1 MPVREA
7 ASQARKAT
15 SGNES
20 ITTVGIAANSPRG
33 ENGLTRHP
41 ANTFMPI
48 HRIQQASW
56 LLAALALF
64 LVLELHLLPALL
76 AGLLVYELVHLT
88 APLLESRLS
97 GLRAKQAAVIFLAA
111 IVVGATVLGTALTI
125 GFFRGESGSLAA
137 LAQKMAEIL
146 ENSRQ
151 SMPEWLV
158 GALPDSVEGIKT
170 AVVQWLREHAGQV
183 QLIGKEAGLVMAHV
197 LVGLIIGALLALCEV
212 GGPQTMQP
220 LAEALTE
227 RARRLAD
234 AFRRIVFAQLRI
246 SAINTVFTALYLA
259 VVLPLFGIH
268 LPLTKTMIA
277 LTFIAGLLP
286 VIGNLISNTVI
297 VIVSLAHSPQIAMAS
312 LGFLVVVHKFEYF
325 LNARIVGARI
335 SAQSWELL
343 LAMLVMEAAFG
354 LPGVIA
360 APVYYAYLKQELID
374 AGLV

>member
-1 MPVREA
+1 MP
-7 ASQARKAT
+7 T
-15 SGNES
+15 
-20 ITTVGIAANSPRG
+20 
-33 ENGLTRHP
+33 L
-41 ANTFMPI
+41 
-48 HRIQQASW
+48 RIQQVSW
-56 LLAALALF
+56 FLAALALF

-111 IVVGATVLGTALTI
+111 LVVGATVLGAALTM
-125 GFFRGESGSLAA
+125 GFFRGDSGSLAA

-151 SMPEWLV
+151 SLPDWLV
-158 GALPDSVEGIKT
+158 GALPDSVEGIKS

-183 QLIGKEAGLVMAHV
+183 QTLGKEAGLVMAHV
-197 LVGLIIGALLALCEV
+197 LIGLIIGALLALREV
-212 GGPQTMQP
+212 GAEQTMRP
-220 LAEALTE
+220 LAAALAE

-234 AFRRIVFAQLRI
+234 AFRRIVFAQVRI

-259 VVLPLFGIH
+259 VLLPLLGIH

-277 LTFIAGLLP
+277 LTFVAGLLP
-286 VIGNLISNTVI
+286 VIGNLVSNTVI
-297 VIVSLAHSPQIAMAS
+297 VVVSLAHSPQVAVGS
-312 LGFLVVVHKFEYF
+312 LAFLVLVHKFEYF

-335 SAQSWELL
+335 SARSWELL

-354 LPGVIA
+354 LPGVVA

>member
-1 MPVREA
+1 
-7 ASQARKAT
+7 
-15 SGNES
+15 
-20 ITTVGIAANSPRG
+20 
-33 ENGLTRHP
+33 
-41 ANTFMPI
+41 MPI

-56 LLAALALF
+56 LLAALALI

-111 IVVGATVLGTALTI
+111 IVVGATVVGTALTI
-125 GFFRGESGSLAA
+125 GFFRGDSGSLAA

-151 SMPEWLV
+151 SLPDWLI

-183 QLIGKEAGLVMAHV
+183 QTVGKEAGLVMAHV
-197 LVGLIIGALLALCEV
+197 LVGLIIGAMLALREV
-212 GGPQTMQP
+212 CGPQAMQP

-234 AFRRIVFAQLRI
+234 AFRRIVFAQVRI

-312 LGFLVVVHKFEYF
+312 LGFLVVVHKFEYL

>member
-1 MPVREA
+1 
-7 ASQARKAT
+7 
-15 SGNES
+15 
-20 ITTVGIAANSPRG
+20 
-33 ENGLTRHP
+33 
-41 ANTFMPI
+41 
-48 HRIQQASW
+48 
-56 LLAALALF
+56 
-64 LVLELHLLPALL
+64 
-76 AGLLVYELVHLT
+76 
-88 APLLESRLS
+88 
-97 GLRAKQAAVIFLAA
+97 
-111 IVVGATVLGTALTI
+111 
-125 GFFRGESGSLAA
+125 
-137 LAQKMAEIL
+137 
-146 ENSRQ
+146 
-151 SMPEWLV
+151 
-158 GALPDSVEGIKT
+158 
-170 AVVQWLREHAGQV
+170 
-183 QLIGKEAGLVMAHV
+183 
-197 LVGLIIGALLALCEV
+197 
-212 GGPQTMQP
+212 MQP

-234 AFRRIVFAQLRI
+234 AFRRIVFAQVRI

>member
-1 MPVREA
+1 MP
-7 ASQARKAT
+7 T
-15 SGNES
+15 
-20 ITTVGIAANSPRG
+20 
-33 ENGLTRHP
+33 
-41 ANTFMPI
+41 
-48 HRIQQASW
+48 HRIQQTSW

-64 LVLELHLLPALL
+64 LVLELNLLPALL

-97 GLRAKQAAVIFLAA
+97 GLRAKQAAVIILAA
-111 IVVGATVLGTALTI
+111 IVVGATVTGTALTI
-125 GFFRGESGSLAA
+125 GFFRGDSGSLAA

-151 SMPEWLV
+151 SMPDWLL

-170 AVVQWLREHAGQV
+170 AVVQWLRGHAGQV
-183 QLIGKEAGLVMAHV
+183 QTIGKEAGLVMAHV
-197 LVGLIIGALLALCEV
+197 LIGLIIGALLALREV
-212 GGPQTMQP
+212 CGEQSMQP
-220 LAEALTE
+220 LAAALAE
-227 RARRLAD
+227 RSGRLAD

-246 SAINTVFTALYLA
+246 SAINTVLTALYLA
-259 VVLPLFGIH
+259 ALLPLFGIH

-277 LTFIAGLLP
+277 LTLIAGLLP
-286 VIGNLISNTVI
+286 VIGNLVSNTVI
-297 VIVSLAHSPQIAMAS
+297 VIVSLANSPQTAMAS
-312 LGFLVVVHKFEYF
+312 LAFLVVVHKFEYF

-335 SAQSWELL
+335 SARSWELL

-374 AGLV
+374 SGLV

>member
-1 MPVREA
+1 MVPSDA
-7 ASQARKAT
+7 PKPS
-15 SGNES
+15 
-20 ITTVGIAANSPRG
+20 
-33 ENGLTRHP
+33 
-41 ANTFMPI
+41 MPI

-56 LLAALALF
+56 LLAALALI

-111 IVVGATVLGTALTI
+111 IVVGATVVGTALTI
-125 GFFRGESGSLAA
+125 GFFRGDSGSLAA

-151 SMPEWLV
+151 SLPDWLI

-183 QLIGKEAGLVMAHV
+183 QTVGKEAGLVMAHV
-197 LVGLIIGALLALCEV
+197 LVGLIIGAMLALREV
-212 GGPQTMQP
+212 CGPQAMQP

-234 AFRRIVFAQLRI
+234 AFRRIVFAQVRI

-312 LGFLVVVHKFEYF
+312 LGFLVVVHKFEYL